1 MLNKWLFLVPV
12 KGGRWHIIPQF
23 AVYTTYI
30 LPSVGVIC
38 YHLLWEPEKPTID
51 WIHIHSYPSVSS
63 LLGTQ
68 AVLDAAQI
76 AGLNILRVMNE
87 HTATALAYG
96 IYRSN
101 DFDPEKPMNV
111 ALLGGKSL
119 QKIRSAKKN
128 KHM

>member
-1 MLNKWLFLVPV
+1 MGTRKQALIEYISIHTHPFL
-12 KGGRWHIIPQF
+12 HN
-23 AVYTTYI
+23 
-30 LPSVGVIC
+30 L
-38 YHLLWEPEKPTID
+38 
-51 WIHIHSYPSVSS
+51 
-63 LLGTQ
+63 Q

-128 KHM
+128 KCKNMSVEKYISSSKAELM